1 MKQEDLFGMSETRC
15 IFRDK
20 RTWEE
25 LANCQLLEF
34 GTSLQVTKDL
44 SQPNQTTI
52 DMTINVDSDADAF
65 IYLSKLFFEQNKN
78 LSTKSFQSCIQ
89 LFWKDAS
96 GSNHKAIVHEFYVY
110 SISFDNSNKK
120 PGGNR
125 ICNIQILSTD
135 MDYL

>member
-1 MKQEDLFGMSETRC
+1 MSEARC

-25 LANCQLLEF
+25 MANCQLLEY
-34 GTSLQVTKDL
+34 GTSLQITQEL
-44 SQPNQTTI
+44 SQHIQTTI
-52 DMTINVDSDADAF
+52 DLKINVDSDSDAF

-78 LSTKSFQSCIQ
+78 LSTKSFQSCMQ

-96 GSNHKAIVHEFYVY
+96 GSHRKAIVHEFYVS
-110 SISFDNSNKK
+110 SISFDNTGPEETGARLCS
-120 PGGNR
+120 
-125 ICNIQILSTD
+125 IQIWSTD

>member
-20 RTWEE
+20 KTWEE
-25 LANCQLLEF
+25 LANSQLLEF
-34 GTSLQVTKDL
+34 GTSLQVTKEL
-44 SQPNQTTI
+44 AQPNHTTI
-52 DMTINVDSDADAF
+52 NMAINVDSDSDAF
-65 IYLSKLFFEQNKN
+65 IYLSKLFFEQNKS
-78 LSTKSFQSCIQ
+78 LQSCIQ

-96 GSNHKAIVHEFYVY
+96 GSHRKAIVHEFYVH
-110 SISFDNSNKK
+110 SISFDNTNHKSCE
-120 PGGNR
+120 NR